1 MNPQELAVYILTIA
15 EITGVPAYIM
25 LRNSMEKNNAK
36 PTVTYSKRRIVRLL
50 LVNFVLNSLGALWSL
65 FMLMN
70 LDSMNFFQSVE
81 GMLFFLIYAGA
92 LLCTYYGNGM
102 YIASIT
108 IEAYFWH
115 SKPDPHSNGF
125 KALKHFHG
133 PISHLIIHTGW
144 LVVLLGLASLD
155 GLAGL
160 RENLNWIPLTIAGVC
175 AGAGHAASQ
184 FYSKTAK
191 YQFIT
196 GFLCLVS
203 FFMIFQ
209 SMDFSVRKTIYGS
222 FFAGAIITYCLILGL
237 WPIVKRIGRSL
248 RFILGI
254 FDWRE

>member
-1 MNPQELAVYILTIA
+1 MQEIAVYVLTLA
-15 EITGVPAYIM
+15 EIVGVPAYIM

-36 PTVTYSKRRIVRLL
+36 PTVTYSKRRIIRLL
-50 LVNFVLNSLGALWSL
+50 LVNFVLNSLLALWSL
-65 FMLMN
+65 FMLTN
-70 LDSMNFFQSVE
+70 LDNMNFFQSTE
-81 GMLFFLIYAGA
+81 GMLFFLIYASA

-133 PISHLIIHTGW
+133 PISHLIIHTSW

-155 GLAGL
+155 GLAGI
-160 RENLNWIPLTIAGVC
+160 RENLNWIPLTLAGSCV
-175 AGAGHAASQ
+175 GVGHALSQ

-196 GFLCLVS
+196 GFLCLIS

-209 SMDFSVRKTIYGS
+209 SMDFSVRKTVYGS
-222 FFAGAIITYCLILGL
+222 FFAGTIITYCLILGL

-248 RFILGI
+248 RFIIGI